1 MQLVMEKPHT
11 NKRQNARGWVLA
23 ALLCVVILA
32 YSSIYFANTMPI
44 TEGWNVNY
52 AELALHG
59 KFPYRDFYY
68 YLPPLNILI
77 DVVLWKLS
85 FGSLFIYRA
94 WWLVQ
99 RIAIYELMFRLLCR
113 YFNQYA
119 AFAACAFSAIL
130 CTASVYDL
138 FGDYNQTVPFLSVL
152 LLYCVLGF
160 TEAADKKAAG
170 KYLFAAGAMLGLL
183 FLNKQT
189 IFVAGGGIYLLAL
202 SVYCWKKKDKGF
214 LQYCAAVILGF
225 LLVFVVAMGI
235 LAVNGALLPFF
246 EQVFMH
252 TGGKGGPLAILLNI
266 FTGWTINAPIFL
278 LMVGCVTAITL
289 AQKNESQTAGRML
302 LLLVVGGGY
311 VLERQAANDFIEAL
325 FETKSV
331 QAVVIGGGLLLLLAY
346 SQKRRSGSKIMHDV
360 FYGLCAAYVVIIL
373 VTARYASLGEDNG
386 SFLEAI
392 YESGTLFKSVTG
404 TLYTII
410 SFLDLYLIARSLV
423 KIKADGNDGYAR
435 ERFWMACAAFST
447 IYAASM
453 TSAGEI
459 PYYGIMLAMSFVLCV
474 GLNGVF
480 ADKVTEKTVEIGTI
494 ALCTVLSMACIAQ
507 KVVCSY
513 SWWGCEQAE
522 HDKKIYA
529 TGIPALR
536 GFRFSAEDD
545 KMLEDITQLI
555 LDNTT
560 EDATIFGYPYVKL
573 FNILTNRY
581 TMDTFVPVLFY
592 DVVDDQYVL
601 QEDELL
607 QENLPD
613 IVIWKDDVPNCK
625 KVHEETFRNGKKL
638 KQREL
643 EKNFGR
649 LLCTRYTLLGVYGE
663 ERTGKIKVYKLTD
676 ETDWDNFTLEGK
688 GTEEEPYL
696 IQSAED
702 LQAFSNYVNRG
713 MSFAD
718 QYVEQTAD
726 IDMDGKKFT
735 PIGAFSGESYFY
747 GTYNGKG
754 HVICNLTI
762 RNENKEN
769 VGLFGRLGGAVYNLG
784 LEGGSLDGACV
795 GAIASHA
802 VGSDAR
808 IVNCFTDMDVTALRA
823 GGIADNFS
831 GSIVNCVSAGVL
843 NGEENA
849 AAISYNNTLTVDS
862 VYQLA
867 GSASSLIMTPSIQEK
882 NISSADAEALNSDY
896 LVERLTVYAHN
907 VNANGLKLK
916 KATGE
921 TGGEAL
927 EEVENSIELVEWT
940 KGTDGHPVL
949 IPEN

>member
-52 AELALHG
+52 AELVLHG

-77 DVVLWKLS
+77 DVMLWKLS

-113 YFNQYA
+113 YFNRYA

-138 FGDYNQTVPFLSVL
+138 FGDYNQTIPFLSVL

-160 TEAADKKAAG
+160 AEAADKKAAG

-189 IFVAGGGIYLLAL
+189 IFAAAGVIYLLAL

-246 EQVFMH
+246 QQVFMH
-252 TGGKGGPLAILLNI
+252 TGGKGSPLAILLKI
-266 FTGWTINAPIFL
+266 FTGWTINAPVFL
-278 LMVGCVTAITL
+278 LMVGCVAAITL

-302 LLLVVGGGY
+302 LLLVIGGGY
-311 VLERQAANDFIEAL
+311 VLERQAANDFIEVL
-325 FETKSV
+325 VGTKSV

-360 FYGLCAAYVVIIL
+360 FYGLCAAYVVTIL

-386 SFLEAI
+386 SLLEAI

-410 SFLDLYLIARSLV
+410 SFLDLYLIARSLM

-435 ERFWMACAAFST
+435 EHFWMACAAFST

-453 TSAGEI
+453 ASASEI
-459 PYYGIMLAMSFVLCV
+459 SYHGIMLAMPFVLCV
-474 GLNGVF
+474 GLNSVF
-480 ADKVTEKTVEIGTI
+480 TDKVTEKSVKIGTI

-522 HDKKIYA
+522 YDKKIYA

-555 LDNTT
+555 LENTT
-560 EDATIFGYPYVKL
+560 ED
-573 FNILTNRY
+573 
-581 TMDTFVPVLFY
+581 
-592 DVVDDQYVL
+592 
-601 QEDELL
+601 
-607 QENLPD
+607 
-613 IVIWKDDVPNCK
+613 
-625 KVHEETFRNGKKL
+625 
-638 KQREL
+638 QRFL
-643 EKNFGR
+643 
-649 LLCTRYTLLGVYGE
+649 
-663 ERTGKIKVYKLTD
+663 
-676 ETDWDNFTLEGK
+676 
-688 GTEEEPYL
+688 
-696 IQSAED
+696 
-702 LQAFSNYVNRG
+702 
-713 MSFAD
+713 
-718 QYVEQTAD
+718 
-726 IDMDGKKFT
+726 
-735 PIGAFSGESYFY
+735 
-747 GTYNGKG
+747 
-754 HVICNLTI
+754 
-762 RNENKEN
+762 
-769 VGLFGRLGGAVYNLG
+769 
-784 LEGGSLDGACV
+784 
-795 GAIASHA
+795 AIP
-802 VGSDAR
+802 
-808 IVNCFTDMDVTALRA
+808 M
-823 GGIADNFS
+823 
-831 GSIVNCVSAGVL
+831 
-843 NGEENA
+843 
-849 AAISYNNTLTVDS
+849 
-862 VYQLA
+862 
-867 GSASSLIMTPSIQEK
+867 
-882 NISSADAEALNSDY
+882 
-896 LVERLTVYAHN
+896 
-907 VNANGLKLK
+907 
-916 KATGE
+916 
-921 TGGEAL
+921 
-927 EEVENSIELVEWT
+927 
-940 KGTDGHPVL
+940 
-949 IPEN
+949 

>member
-52 AELALHG
+52 AELVLHG

-77 DVVLWKLS
+77 DVMLWKLS

-113 YFNQYA
+113 YFNRYA

-138 FGDYNQTVPFLSVL
+138 FGDYNQTIPFLSVL

-160 TEAADKKAAG
+160 AEAADKKAAG

-189 IFVAGGGIYLLAL
+189 IFAAAGVSYLLAL

-246 EQVFMH
+246 QQVFMH
-252 TGGKGGPLAILLNI
+252 TGGKGSPLAILLKI
-266 FTGWTINAPIFL
+266 FTGWTINAPVFL
-278 LMVGCVTAITL
+278 LMVGCVAAITL

-302 LLLVVGGGY
+302 LLLVIGGGY
-311 VLERQAANDFIEAL
+311 VLERQAANDFIEVL
-325 FETKSV
+325 VGTKSV

-360 FYGLCAAYVVIIL
+360 FYGLCAAYVVTIL

-386 SFLEAI
+386 SLLEAI

-410 SFLDLYLIARSLV
+410 SFLDLYLIARSLM

-435 ERFWMACAAFST
+435 EHFWMACAAFST

-453 TSAGEI
+453 ASASEI
-459 PYYGIMLAMSFVLCV
+459 SYHGIMLAMPFVLCV
-474 GLNGVF
+474 GLNSVF
-480 ADKVTEKTVEIGTI
+480 TDKVTEKSVKIGTI

-522 HDKKIYA
+522 YDKKIYA

-555 LDNTT
+555 LENTT

-625 KVHEETFRNGKKL
+625 KVHEESYRNGEKL

-649 LLCTRYTLLGVYGE
+649 LLGTRYTLLGVYGE
-663 ERTGKIKVYKLTD
+663 ERTGKIKVYKLAD
-676 ETDWDNFTLEGK
+676 ETDWGSFTLEGK

-726 IDMDGKKFT
+726 IDMDGKIFT

-754 HVICNLTI
+754 HII
-762 RNENKEN
+762 RNLSIQGKATED
-769 VGLFGRLGGAVYNLG
+769 VGLFGRLEGAVYNLG
-784 LEGGSLDGACV
+784 LEAGSLTGDCV
-795 GAIASHA
+795 GAIASYA
-802 VGSDAR
+802 VNPEAE
-808 IVNCFTDMDVTALRA
+808 IMNCFTDVNVTGSRA
-823 GGIADNFS
+823 GGITDNFA
-831 GSIVNCVSAGVL
+831 GSVVNCVSAGAL
-843 NGEENA
+843 TGGENA
-849 AAISYNNTLTVDS
+849 DAIAYNSSIMVEN
-862 VYQLA
+862 VYQLT
-867 GSASSLIMTPSIQEK
+867 GQKTSLLDRPAIQEK
-882 NISSADAEALNSDY
+882 RVSYADEDVFNSDF
-896 LVERLTVYAHN
+896 LVKRL
-907 VNANGLKLK
+907 NAAVREKN
-916 KATGE
+916 KANSESGAE
-921 TGGEAL
+921 EA
-927 EEVENSIELVEWT
+927 ITLVEWT

-949 IPEN
+949 VPEN